1 MFTSLLIPLDGSPVA
16 ELALP
21 FAVAI
26 AQRAGASLALVTVHR
41 PYTLDDHHAQ
51 NAWMLKTDPKVEARV
66 VDKEEAYLTEAAA
79 RTIVNTHVLTTT
91 TVLSG
96 SAVDA
101 IAIANTILKHTE
113 RDNAD
118 LIVMT
123 TRARG
128 IVNRVGLGSVADAL
142 VRGSKTMILL
152 IPSRHIH
159 DAGAQT
165 PALSNILIPVDGSA
179 LSEQILDPALA
190 LARLMGARC
199 TLLQVVSPMS
209 GTEAKADQYLNHI
222 ASSPRAQ
229 GLSVH
234 TEVVVAKKPANAILE
249 VAQSH
254 GSDLIALVTHGS
266 GGFKRLMLGSVAD
279 KLIQQAHLPILVRSP
294 APSA

>member
-26 AQRAGASLALVTVHR
+26 AQQARASLALVTVHR
-41 PYTLDDHHAQ
+41 PYPLDDHHAQ
-51 NAWMLKTDPKVEARV
+51 NAWMLKTDPEVEAKV
-66 VDKEEAYLTEAAA
+66 VDKEAAYLTEAAA
-79 RTIVNTHVLTTT
+79 RTTINTHMPTTT

-101 IAIANTILKHTE
+101 IAIANTILAHTE

-142 VRGSKTMILL
+142 VRGANTPILL
-152 IPSRHIH
+152 IPSRDIN
-159 DAGAQT
+159 DTGAPT
-165 PALSNILIPVDGSA
+165 LRNILIPVDGSA
-179 LSEQILDPALA
+179 LSEQILDPALE

-209 GTEAKADQYLNHI
+209 GAEAQADQYLNDI
-222 ASSPRAQ
+222 ASSPRAR
-229 GLSVH
+229 GLSIH
-234 TEVVVAKKPANAILE
+234 THVIVAKKPANTILE
-249 VAQSH
+249 AAQSH
-254 GSDLIALVTHGS
+254 GCDLIALVTHGS
-266 GGFKRLMLGSVAD
+266 GGFKRLVLGSVAD